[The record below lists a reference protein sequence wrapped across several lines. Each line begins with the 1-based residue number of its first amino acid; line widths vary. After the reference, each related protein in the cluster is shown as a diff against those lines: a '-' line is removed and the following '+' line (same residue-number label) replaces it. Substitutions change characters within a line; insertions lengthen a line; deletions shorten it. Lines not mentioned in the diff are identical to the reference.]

1 MKIKLKRLMAGLML
15 VCMLAVMGPFG
26 QMVSWAANTRIAF
39 SDPSVMVGNEVTV
52 TMKITSDSALGKAD
66 VMLAYDSAAL
76 EFISGNGANGGAGA
90 LKLQDTTDAADQ
102 KSFSFTLKF
111 KALKA
116 GNTQI
121 SVTSQEIY
129 DADSQIVTVDKQGGS
144 TVKVTSPASSSKDAA
159 LKSLKISP
167 GELTPEF
174 SPEVD
179 SYTASVDGS
188 TADLVVNAV
197 AANAGASVTLQG
209 DKGLKAGENQVVVN
223 VTAEDGQTVK
233 NYTIVVTKAEGGE
246 TTPGGSSGADVSAE
260 FGDAA
265 VTVNG
270 TEYKVAASFDE
281 SALPEGFEASTYDY
295 KGTEVMAGKG
305 LEKDL
310 TLLYLQDAGGNGG
323 FYIYNAEADSWSQFV
338 SVETSSKAIVIVPL
352 DAGITVPEGFEERQ
366 IDIDGIRVTGWVPKS
381 EGDPQYCLFYAMNW
395 NGEKNFYRYDLT
407 EKTIQR
413 YYASGVSMDSYNK
426 MKEDYNS
433 LVRDYNLQRYILIGV
448 GVLAFILLIVII
460 VLLKRGGNGSDGGFR
475 EERRGRDEEPEGFFT
490 EPESQAGRVRR
501 YSSDEFEG
509 EVPLKAQEEPEDD
522 DFEMEDSLD
531 DMEKKLSAHLA
542 EEIERDTAG
551 PQRTAR
557 EQTPGRPQPNA
568 APRVPQEP
576 GQAVRPQQESHAGRP
591 QANAA
596 QAGRAPQANAGQA
609 GRPQANAGQAGRAP
623 QANAGQA
630 GRAPQANVAQAGRA
644 PQANAGQAGRP
655 QVNAGQTGRPQQNAG
670 EEGRPQTN
678 VSQPGRPQPAA
689 RQAVRPQSNAASQP
703 TVNQPDR
710 PQQSR
715 PDPAVRYP
723 EIEDED
729 DFEFM
734 DLDD

>member
-1 MKIKLKRLMAGLML
+1 MAGLML
-15 VCMLAVMGPFG
+15 VCMLAVMGPWG

-66 VMLAYDSAAL
+66 VMVAYDSAAL

-129 DADSQIVTVDKQGGS
+129 DADSQIVTVDQQGSS
-144 TVKVTSPASSSKDAA
+144 TVKVTSPATSSKDAA

-167 GELTPEF
+167 GELSPEF
-174 SPEVD
+174 SPEVEN
-179 SYTASVDGS
+179 YTASVEGN
-188 TADLVVNAV
+188 TVDLVVNAV
-197 AANAGASVTLQG
+197 AANAGASVRLQG

-223 VTAEDGQTVK
+223 VTAEDGETVK
-233 NYTIVVTKAEGGE
+233 NYTIAVTKAEGGE
-246 TTPGGSSGADVSAE
+246 TAPGGSIGADVSAE

-281 SALPEGFEASTYDY
+281 SALPEGFEAGTYDY

-352 DAGITVPEGFEERQ
+352 DAGVTVPEGFEERQ
-366 IDIDGIRVTGWVPKS
+366 IDIDGVRVTGWIPKS

-395 NGEKNFYRYDLT
+395 NGEKNFYRYD
-407 EKTIQR
+407 
-413 YYASGVSMDSYNK
+413 K

-448 GVLAFILLIVII
+448 GVLAFILLIVILI
-460 VLLKRGGNGSDGGFR
+460 LLKRGGNGSDRGFR
-475 EERRGRDEEPEGFFT
+475 EERRGRTEEPEGFFT
-490 EPESQAGRVRR
+490 EPDSQAGRVRR
-501 YSSDEFEG
+501 YTRDEFEG
-509 EVPLKAQEEPEDD
+509 EGEAPLQIQEEPEED

-531 DMEKKLSAHLA
+531 DMEKKLSARLA
-542 EEIERDTAG
+542 KEAERDAAA
-551 PQRTAR
+551 PQRTVR
-557 EQTPGRPQPNA
+557 EQTMAAPRPNPRNAAQAMRGQEGRPQP
-568 APRVPQEP
+568 
-576 GQAVRPQQESHAGRP
+576 S
-591 QANAA
+591 
-596 QAGRAPQANAGQA
+596 
-609 GRPQANAGQAGRAP
+609 
-623 QANAGQA
+623 
-630 GRAPQANVAQAGRA
+630 
-644 PQANAGQAGRP
+644 
-655 QVNAGQTGRPQQNAG
+655 
-670 EEGRPQTN
+670 
-678 VSQPGRPQPAA
+678 RPQP
-689 RQAVRPQSNAASQP
+689 
-703 TVNQPDR
+703 
-710 PQQSR
+710 SR
-715 PDPAVRYP
+715 PDRAVRYP
-723 EIEDED
+723 EMEDDD

>member
-501 YSSDEFEG
+501 YSRDEFEG

-568 APRVPQEP
+568 APRVPQKP
-576 GQAVRPQQESHAGRP
+576 GQAVRPQQESHAGRAL
-591 QANAA
+591 ANAA

-609 GRPQANAGQAGRAP
+609 NAGQAGRPQANAGQ
-623 QANAGQA
+623 
-630 GRAPQANVAQAGRA
+630 
-644 PQANAGQAGRP
+644 
-655 QVNAGQTGRPQQNAG
+655 TDRPQQNAG

-689 RQAVRPQSNAASQP
+689 RQAVRPQSNASQP
-703 TVNQPDR
+703 KVNHPDR

>member
-197 AANAGASVTLQG
+197 AANAGASVKLQG

-246 TTPGGSSGADVSAE
+246 TTPGGSNGADVSAE

-501 YSSDEFEG
+501 YSRDEFEG

-568 APRVPQEP
+568 APRVPQKP

-609 GRPQANAGQAGRAP
+609 GRPQA
-623 QANAGQA
+623 
-630 GRAPQANVAQAGRA
+630 
-644 PQANAGQAGRP
+644 
-655 QVNAGQTGRPQQNAG
+655 NAGQTGRPQQNAG

-703 TVNQPDR
+703 KVNQPDR

>member
-1 MKIKLKRLMAGLML
+1 MAGLML

-501 YSSDEFEG
+501 YSRDEFEG

-557 EQTPGRPQPNA
+557 EQTPVRPQPNA

-609 GRPQANAGQAGRAP
+609 GR
-623 QANAGQA
+623 
-630 GRAPQANVAQAGRA
+630 APQANVAQAGRA

-655 QVNAGQTGRPQQNAG
+655 QANAGQTGRPQQNAG
-670 EEGRPQTN
+670 EEGRQQTN

-703 TVNQPDR
+703 KVNQPDR

>member
-501 YSSDEFEG
+501 YSRDEFEG

-609 GRPQANAGQAGRAP
+609 GRPQANAGQTGRP
-623 QANAGQA
+623 QANA
-630 GRAPQANVAQAGRA
+630 AQA
-644 PQANAGQAGRP
+644 
-655 QVNAGQTGRPQQNAG
+655 GRPQQNAG

-703 TVNQPDR
+703 KVNQPDR

>member
-1 MKIKLKRLMAGLML
+1 MAGLML

-501 YSSDEFEG
+501 YSRDEFEG

-557 EQTPGRPQPNA
+557 EQTPVRPQPNA

-596 QAGRAPQANAGQA
+596 QAGRVPQANAGQA
-609 GRPQANAGQAGRAP
+609 GRPQANVGQTGR
-623 QANAGQA
+623 
-630 GRAPQANVAQAGRA
+630 PQANVAQAGRA

-655 QVNAGQTGRPQQNAG
+655 QANAGQTGRPQANAVQAGRPQQNAG
-670 EEGRPQTN
+670 EEGRTQQNASKTGGLQAKPGQ
-678 VSQPGRPQPAA
+678 SGRPQPNASHA
-689 RQAVRPQSNAASQP
+689 GRPQP
-703 TVNQPDR
+703 
-710 PQQSR
+710 SR

-723 EIEDED
+723 EMEDED

>member
-501 YSSDEFEG
+501 YSRDEFEG

-576 GQAVRPQQESHAGRP
+576 GQAVRPQQESYAGRP

-609 GRPQANAGQAGRAP
+609 GRPQA
-623 QANAGQA
+623 
-630 GRAPQANVAQAGRA
+630 
-644 PQANAGQAGRP
+644 
-655 QVNAGQTGRPQQNAG
+655 NAGQTGRPQQNAG

-703 TVNQPDR
+703 KVNQPDR

>member
-501 YSSDEFEG
+501 YSRDEFEG

-576 GQAVRPQQESHAGRP
+576 GQAVRPQQESYAGRP

-609 GRPQANAGQAGRAP
+609 GRPQANVGQT
-623 QANAGQA
+623 
-630 GRAPQANVAQAGRA
+630 GRA

-655 QVNAGQTGRPQQNAG
+655 QANAGQTGRPQQNAG

-703 TVNQPDR
+703 KVNQPDR

>member
-1 MKIKLKRLMAGLML
+1 MAGLML

-501 YSSDEFEG
+501 YSRDEFEG

-568 APRVPQEP
+568 APRVPQKP
-576 GQAVRPQQESHAGRP
+576 GQAVRPQQESHAGRAL
-591 QANAA
+591 ANAA

-609 GRPQANAGQAGRAP
+609 NAGQAGRPQANAGQ
-623 QANAGQA
+623 
-630 GRAPQANVAQAGRA
+630 
-644 PQANAGQAGRP
+644 
-655 QVNAGQTGRPQQNAG
+655 TDRPQQNAG

-689 RQAVRPQSNAASQP
+689 RQAVRPQSNASQP
-703 TVNQPDR
+703 KVNHPDR

>member
-246 TTPGGSSGADVSAE
+246 TTPGGSNGADVSAE

-501 YSSDEFEG
+501 YSRDEFEG

-596 QAGRAPQANAGQA
+596 QAGSAPQANAGQA
-609 GRPQANAGQAGRAP
+609 GRPQANAGQA
-623 QANAGQA
+623 
-630 GRAPQANVAQAGRA
+630 
-644 PQANAGQAGRP
+644 
-655 QVNAGQTGRPQQNAG
+655 GRPQQNAG

-703 TVNQPDR
+703 KVNQPDR

>member
-1 MKIKLKRLMAGLML
+1 MAGLML

-76 EFISGNGANGGAGA
+76 EFISGNGVNGGAGA
-90 LKLQDTTDAADQ
+90 LKLQDTTDAVDQ

-129 DADSQIVTVDKQGGS
+129 DADSQIVTVDKQGSS
-144 TVKVTSPASSSKDAA
+144 TVKVTSPAASSKDAA
-159 LKSLKISP
+159 LKSLKIAP

-174 SPEVD
+174 SPEVEN
-179 SYTASVDGS
+179 YTASVDGN
-188 TADLVVNAV
+188 TTDLVVNAV
-197 AANAGASVTLQG
+197 AANAGASVKLQG

-246 TTPGGSSGADVSAE
+246 TTPGGNSGADVSAE

-270 TEYKVAASFDE
+270 TEYKIAASFDE
-281 SALPEGFEASTYDY
+281 SALPEGFEAGTYDY

-323 FYIYNAEADSWSQFV
+323 FYIYNAEADSWSRFV
-338 SVETSSKAIVIVPL
+338 SVETSSKAIVIVSL
-352 DAGITVPEGFEERQ
+352 DAGVTVPEGFEERQ

-381 EGDPQYCLFYAMNW
+381 EGDPQYCMFYAMNW

-448 GVLAFILLIVII
+448 GVLAFFLLIVILI
-460 VLLKRGGNGSDGGFR
+460 LVKRGGNGSDGGFR
-475 EERRGRDEEPEGFFT
+475 EERRGRGEEPEGFFS

-501 YSSDEFEG
+501 YSREEFEGDG
-509 EVPLKAQEEPEDD
+509 EVPLQAQKEPEDD

-531 DMEKKLSAHLA
+531 DMEKKLSARLA
-542 EEIERDTAG
+542 EEVERDAAG
-551 PQRTAR
+551 PQRSAR
-557 EQTPGRPQPNA
+557 EQA
-568 APRVPQEP
+568 
-576 GQAVRPQQESHAGRP
+576 SGRP
-591 QANAA
+591 QANASQHA
-596 QAGRAPQANAGQA
+596 RQEAGQA
-609 GRPQANAGQAGRAP
+609 GRPQREAGQGGRAP
-623 QANAGQA
+623 QNAAQANGGQA
-630 GRAPQANVAQAGRA
+630 VRLQRQTGS
-644 PQANAGQAGRP
+644 AGRP
-655 QVNAGQTGRPQQNAG
+655 QPNAPHA
-670 EEGRPQTN
+670 
-678 VSQPGRPQPAA
+678 GRPQP
-689 RQAVRPQSNAASQP
+689 
-703 TVNQPDR
+703 
-710 PQQSR
+710 SR

-723 EIEDED
+723 ETEDED

>member
-1 MKIKLKRLMAGLML
+1 MAGLML

-102 KSFSFTLKF
+102 KFFSFTLKF

-475 EERRGRDEEPEGFFT
+475 EERRGRDEVPEGFFT

-501 YSSDEFEG
+501 YSRDEFEGDG

-557 EQTPGRPQPNA
+557 EQTPVRQQPNA
-568 APRVPQEP
+568 APRVTQEP

-596 QAGRAPQANAGQA
+596 QAGRVPQANAGQA
-609 GRPQANAGQAGRAP
+609 GRPQANVGQTGR
-623 QANAGQA
+623 
-630 GRAPQANVAQAGRA
+630 PQANVAQAGRA

-655 QVNAGQTGRPQQNAG
+655 QANAGQTGRPQANAVQAGRPQQNAG
-670 EEGRPQTN
+670 EEGRTQQNASKTGGLQAKPGQ
-678 VSQPGRPQPAA
+678 SGRPQPNASHA
-689 RQAVRPQSNAASQP
+689 GRPQP
-703 TVNQPDR
+703 
-710 PQQSR
+710 SR

-723 EIEDED
+723 EMEDED

>member
-1 MKIKLKRLMAGLML
+1 
-15 VCMLAVMGPFG
+15 
-26 QMVSWAANTRIAF
+26 
-39 SDPSVMVGNEVTV
+39 
-52 TMKITSDSALGKAD
+52 
-66 VMLAYDSAAL
+66 
-76 EFISGNGANGGAGA
+76 
-90 LKLQDTTDAADQ
+90 
-102 KSFSFTLKF
+102 
-111 KALKA
+111 
-116 GNTQI
+116 
-121 SVTSQEIY
+121 
-129 DADSQIVTVDKQGGS
+129 
-144 TVKVTSPASSSKDAA
+144 
-159 LKSLKISP
+159 
-167 GELTPEF
+167 
-174 SPEVD
+174 
-179 SYTASVDGS
+179 
-188 TADLVVNAV
+188 
-197 AANAGASVTLQG
+197 
-209 DKGLKAGENQVVVN
+209 VVN

-246 TTPGGSSGADVSAE
+246 TTPGGSNGADVSAE

-501 YSSDEFEG
+501 YSRDEFEGDG

-568 APRVPQEP
+568 APRVPQKS

-609 GRPQANAGQAGRAP
+609 GRPQANVGQTGRP

-630 GRAPQANVAQAGRA
+630 DRPQANAAQAGRA
-644 PQANAGQAGRP
+644 PQANAGQAGRL
-655 QVNAGQTGRPQQNAG
+655 QANAGQTGRPQAGRPQQNAG
-670 EEGRPQTN
+670 EEGRPQQNASKTGGLQAN
-678 VSQPGRPQPAA
+678 PG
-689 RQAVRPQSNAASQP
+689 QAVRPQP
-703 TVNQPDR
+703 
-710 PQQSR
+710 SR

-723 EIEDED
+723 EMEDED

>member
-1 MKIKLKRLMAGLML
+1 MAGLML

-197 AANAGASVTLQG
+197 AANAGASVKLQG

-246 TTPGGSSGADVSAE
+246 TTPGGSNGADVSAE

-501 YSSDEFEG
+501 YSRDEFEG

-596 QAGRAPQANAGQA
+596 QAGRAPQNAGQA
-609 GRPQANAGQAGRAP
+609 GRPQANAGQTGRP
-623 QANAGQA
+623 QANA
-630 GRAPQANVAQAGRA
+630 AQAGRA

-655 QVNAGQTGRPQQNAG
+655 QANAGQTDRPQQNAG
-670 EEGRPQTN
+670 EK
-678 VSQPGRPQPAA
+678 GRPQP
-689 RQAVRPQSNAASQP
+689 
-703 TVNQPDR
+703 
-710 PQQSR
+710 SR

-723 EIEDED
+723 EMEDED

>member
-1 MKIKLKRLMAGLML
+1 MAGLML